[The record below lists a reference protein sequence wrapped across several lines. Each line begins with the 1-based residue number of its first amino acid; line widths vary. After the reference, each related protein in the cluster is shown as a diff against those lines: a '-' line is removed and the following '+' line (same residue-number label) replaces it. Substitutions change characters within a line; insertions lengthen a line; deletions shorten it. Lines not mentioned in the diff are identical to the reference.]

1 MSNIHIPT
9 GIEAIVCQEIAQRQ
23 AKGIDKYG
31 TTVANNPLALR
42 DWLQHQYEENGRIG
56 RRPRFQFM
64 QVHAEGCSLGRWRMG

>member
-56 RRPRFQFM
+56 RRTRFQFL
-64 QVHAEGCSLGRWRMG
+64 QVHTEWRSLGRWRMG